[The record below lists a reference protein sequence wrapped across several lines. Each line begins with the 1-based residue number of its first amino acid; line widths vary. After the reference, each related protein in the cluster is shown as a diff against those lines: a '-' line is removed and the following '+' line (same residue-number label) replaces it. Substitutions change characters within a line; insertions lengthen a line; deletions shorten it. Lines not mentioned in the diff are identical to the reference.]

1 MERDCCHF
9 AKVVETRKARGIVRV
24 WKVMRGERVCDNNIK
39 KRSQLAAVTVYLL
52 YWFV

>member
-24 WKVMRGERVCDNNIK
+24 WKVMRGEGVCDNNIK
-39 KRSQLAAVTVYLL
+39 NGHSL
-52 YWFV
+52 